1 VAYLDET
8 AVEMWLFDWIL
19 EAILCRKHRERI
31 WQAKWEQS
39 IAAAAARIEL
49 EGNTAPCSDF
59 PISTTPRSTPYPVK
73 ICRTP
78 ITREYINYDG
88 LLTLEAEKKHKPTKE
103 PELLYPL
110 PPLGPMEGIGKNR
123 RSVDV
128 TDDYLSMLQRNTL
141 DAQQPLISDHGRA
154 SCCNTDTSSHPAIQ
168 MAMQRGTKDE
178 SHPIVK
184 MPSESA
190 ATVMDNSRPV
200 LVATRRTAPG
210 GSWEGGSDRGQE
222 GCWTDA
228 LASCTGRCPPSM
240 QGMEDKHEWHSDLET
255 LVSGEELC
263 VLGDPVKRQKE
274 ARRRWET

>member
-1 VAYLDET
+1 MTYLDET
-8 AVEMWLFDWIL
+8 FVEMWFFDWIL
-19 EAILCRKHRERI
+19 DAFLFRKRRERI
-31 WQAKWEQS
+31 WQAKWEES
-39 IAAAAARIEL
+39 IAAATARIKL
-49 EGNTAPCSDF
+49 EGNTAPSIDS
-59 PISTTPRSTPYPVK
+59 PISTTPRFTSYPVK

-78 ITREYINYDG
+78 IPRQYINYDY

-141 DAQQPLISDHGRA
+141 DAQQPLISDHDRA

-178 SHPIVK
+178 SHPIVE
-184 MPSESA
+184 MPGESG

-200 LVATRRTAPG
+200 LVAARRTAPG
-210 GSWEGGSDRGQE
+210 GNWERGTDRRQG

-228 LASCTGRCPPSM
+228 LASCSGRCPPCKQSR
-240 QGMEDKHEWHSDLET
+240 GYKHEWHTDLET

-263 VLGDPVKRQKE
+263 VLGDPMKRQREVK
-274 ARRRWET
+274 RRWEA